1 MNQPAKIDIRADRW
15 VACIRQ
21 IPFVNA
27 DFTGATF
34 ISQVRLYGDASG
46 SPLVDLSTVTL
57 STAEGVRLV
66 YAGTDT
72 VANHIA
78 AGRLSGVPSGYESTD
93 SVAVSLVGIR
103 INETTMEGLPF
114 PQERGTAAEFVW
126 DLQITPTGGI
136 KDKYVGGAFMVEAGA
151 TQ

>member
-1 MNQPAKIDIRADRW
+1 MITPARIDIRADRW

-34 ISQVRLYGDASG
+34 ASQVRLYGDASG
-46 SPLVDLSTVTL
+46 SPLVDLLTVTL

-66 YAGTDT
+66 YSGSDT

-78 AGRLSGVPSGYESTD
+78 AGRLSEVPAGYATTD
-93 SVAVSLVGIR
+93 SVALSVVGIR
-103 INETTMEGLPF
+103 VNETTMEGLPF
-114 PQERGTAAEFVW
+114 PQERGTTAEFVW
-126 DLQITPTGGI
+126 DLHITPTGGI
-136 KDKYVGGAFMVEAGA
+136 KDKYAGGAFTVEAGA